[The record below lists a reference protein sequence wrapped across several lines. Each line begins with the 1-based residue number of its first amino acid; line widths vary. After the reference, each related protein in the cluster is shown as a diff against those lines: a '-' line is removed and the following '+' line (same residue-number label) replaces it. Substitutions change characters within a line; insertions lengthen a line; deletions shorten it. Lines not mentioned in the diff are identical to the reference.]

1 MTAAPKSLI
10 DILKPTGLSNEQLRK
25 VGVHVISDR
34 PPAGPPESEPPP
46 APSLSVAPTLK
57 AALEYAARGIPV
69 FPCRPRAKE
78 PQIEGG
84 FHRATTD
91 ESQIRAWWGKWP
103 LANIGIPTG
112 KASGFIA
119 LDVDPGGDESLAKLT
134 AEHGPLPSTCEVKTG
149 RGRQLWFSYPSIPI
163 RNSAGALGAG
173 LDIRGEGGYVIVPP
187 SIHPNGAHYAFS
199 NDSQCEPMPEWLIL
213 LVSQSKATPQ
223 PSASGNGTGE
233 KIRQGSRHDTL
244 VSLAGTMRRRGFG
257 ESAICAALLA
267 HNKLCCDPP
276 LPESEVVRIAADY
289 GKKPAGAASTPSGAR
304 PEGFSLVSLG
314 ELLARPEVPVDWV
327 LEDHLAAGTVSG
339 GFSKPKVGKSTLARN
354 LCLAVARGTDF
365 LGSRVKKGLCIYLAL
380 EEREEDVVADFRA
393 MGATGDEQI
402 LVHADAIPS
411 AGIHALIDLVQE
423 RKPALVVID
432 PLIRMVHVRDE
443 KAYAEIYAALGPLI
457 DVARSIGTHIHVTH
471 HAGKAL
477 KLDPVDS
484 PLGSTGIAGA
494 CSSLIILKRT
504 EAYRTIQTVQR
515 IGQDMPET
523 ILAFDPATRRL
534 SVGGTRL
541 EADREACEAEILEF
555 LSAAD
560 TPLTQAQIRAGVEG
574 QTRIIRAALTALAES
589 GRIGKSGDG
598 AKGKPFLYKFPNSGS
613 HYIGRT
619 TKPECEKAAQT
630 RMDTEAMLVPTL
642 EQETILVLEGKT
654 SPKPAI
660 SGRLEAVEN
669 VAEGSTSTPPSEG
682 ESVATP
688 KPVGVGKQWR
698 Y

>member
-1 MTAAPKSLI
+1 M
-10 DILKPTGLSNEQLRK
+10 
-25 VGVHVISDR
+25 SDDLLDMALAY
-34 PPAGPPESEPPP
+34 AG
-46 APSLSVAPTLK
+46 A
-57 AALEYAARGIPV
+57 GFPV
-69 FPCRPRAKE
+69 FPCQPRAKE
-78 PQIEGG
+78 PLIKGG
-84 FHRATTD
+84 FHAATTD
-91 ESQIRAWWGKWP
+91 EAQIRAWWGKWK

-112 KASGFIA
+112 EVSGFIA
-119 LDVDPGGDESLAKLT
+119 LDIDPGGEESLAKLE
-134 AEHGPLPSTCEVKTG
+134 AQHAPLRGTREVKTG
-149 RGRQLWFSYPSIPI
+149 RGRQLLFKYPGVPV
-163 RNSAGALGAG
+163 RNSAGALGPG
-173 LDIRGEGGYVIVPP
+173 LDIRADGGYVLAPP
-187 SIHPNGAHYAFS
+187 SIHPNGKRYLFANEAKFAL
-199 NDSQCEPMPEWLIL
+199 MPEWLIRL
-213 LVSQSKATPQ
+213 ASEAKPPEQ
-223 PSASGNGTGE
+223 PSVSGNGE
-233 KIRQGSRHDTL
+233 KIPEGRRHATL
-244 VSLAGTMRRRGFG
+244 MSVAGTMRKRGLG
-257 ESAICAALLA
+257 EAAIRAGLLEC
-267 HNKLCCDPP
+267 NKAQCVPP
-276 LPESEVVRIAADY
+276 LPESEVIRMAADC
-289 GKKPAGAASTPSGAR
+289 GKYPAGAVPAPSGAR
-304 PEGFSLVSLG
+304 SEGFSLVSLG

-365 LGSRVKKGLCIYLAL
+365 LGSPVKKGLCIYLAL

-411 AGIHALIDLVQE
+411 AGIHALIGLVQE
-423 RKPALVVID
+423 RKPVLVVID

-504 EAYRTIQTVQR
+504 EAYRTVQTVQR

-523 ILAFDPATRRL
+523 VLAFDPATRRL
-534 SVGGTRL
+534 SVGGTRF

-560 TPLTQAQIRAGVEG
+560 APQTQAQIRAGIEG
-574 QTRIIRAALTALAES
+574 QTRIIRAALTALAAS
-589 GRIGKSGDG
+589 GRVGKNGDG
-598 AKGKPFLYKFPNSGS
+598 TKGKPFLYEFPNSGS

-630 RMDTEAMLVPTL
+630 RMDAGAMLVPTL
-642 EQETILVLEGKT
+642 EQKRFWF
-654 SPKPAI
+654 PK
-660 SGRLEAVEN
+660 
-669 VAEGSTSTPPSEG
+669 
-682 ESVATP
+682 
-688 KPVGVGKQWR
+688 KK
-698 Y
+698 